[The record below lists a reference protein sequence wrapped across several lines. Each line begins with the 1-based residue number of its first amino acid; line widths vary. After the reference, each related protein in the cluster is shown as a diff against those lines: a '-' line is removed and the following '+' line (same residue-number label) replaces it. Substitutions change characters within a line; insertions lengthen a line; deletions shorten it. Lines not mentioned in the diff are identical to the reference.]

1 MGHGQGGHTHRNQT
15 ARTSDRHPLLRKYS
29 TAPVHFIECV
39 IILFF
44 YFFFAFSRNFSYL
57 LEGEIHLLISA

>member
-44 YFFFAFSRNFSYL
+44 YFFL
-57 LEGEIHLLISA
+57 LFLVIFPTCWKVKFIY